1 VKPTLCI
8 DRQLVLCTDDD
19 DDDDDYDEDLLDLD
33 ASALDFLRNLDT
45 QVNGSLRCNDNDLE
59 TVTGERVLLCVFTV

>member
-19 DDDDDYDEDLLDLD
+19 DDDDEDLLDLD

-59 TVTGERVLLCVFTV
+59 TVTGERLLLCVFTM